1 MASLLNTHYKLSGI
15 KSMTIDLE
23 KVYIK
28 VREKANE
35 NPDGITKGR
44 FYVPM
49 FLSDGCLI
57 GQSILELYGKD
68 YLPFLKKNRFLK
80 FRVLCEKNFKSDFIN
95 QNIKYIEWLSCFQE
109 NEDLKKTYSVCEFFA
124 DQKIR
129 DE

>member
-1 MASLLNTHYKLSGI
+1 MI
-15 KSMTIDLE
+15 VDLE
-23 KVYIK
+23 QVCIK
-28 VREKANE
+28 VREKARK
-35 NPDGITKGR
+35 NPEGITKGR
-44 FYVPM
+44 FYLPM
-49 FLSDGCLI
+49 LLSDGCLI
-57 GQSILELYGKD
+57 GQSVLELYGRS

-80 FRVLCEKNFKSDFIN
+80 FKVLCEKNFKSDFIN